1 MTTRPTRIDGVLPAL
16 VVPYTDESCTTVD
29 EAGFRRLVAQLL
41 EHDIGGLVVG
51 AHASEIA
58 YLDRDE
64 RATLISIA
72 SEEAQGRV
80 PVIGG
85 VTSDSTRE
93 AIQQGLDAK
102 EAGADAVLFTPPS
115 IPAWTTLTD
124 AELLVGHYR
133 AFDEAVDIP
142 IIMFAAPLPMFGN
155 QFYLTPATAQRV
167 VEAVENV
174 VACKISAEWEIGGFM
189 RVTKAIKE
197 VRNIGCL
204 HAGGAAQ
211 FASYLYGSDGILS
224 GGSSFSVAD
233 DVAVRRLVQE
243 DDLTAARTV
252 SDRWNP
258 VWDVVYGYQIGT
270 PVVYF
275 HYRYKL
281 AAWMLGCIDLPYM
294 RLPQML
300 PPAEDIQR
308 LYDALVEAGQEPV
321 RTPADLTPT
330 MVAA

>member
-1 MTTRPTRIDGVLPAL
+1 MSRPTKIDGVLPAL
-16 VVPYTDESCTTVD
+16 VVPYTDESCNTID
-29 EAGFRRLVAQLL
+29 EVGFRRLVSRLL
-41 EHDIGGLVVG
+41 EHEIGGLVVG

-64 RATLISIA
+64 RRALIAIA
-72 SEEAQGRV
+72 AEEAQGRV
-80 PVIGG
+80 PVVGG

-124 AELLVGHYR
+124 ADLLVGHYR

-155 QFYLTPATAQRV
+155 QFYLTPATAARV

-174 VACKISAEWEIGGFM
+174 VGCKISAEWEIGGFM
-189 RVTKAIKE
+189 RVTKAVKS
-197 VRNIGCL
+197 VRDIGCL

-224 GGSSFSVAD
+224 GGSNFSIAD

-243 DDLTAARTV
+243 GDLTRARAC
-252 SDRWNP
+252 SDAWNP

-281 AAWMLGCIDLPYM
+281 ATWMLGHIDQPYM
-294 RLPQML
+294 RLPQRM
-300 PPAEDIQR
+300 PPADDLQL
-308 LYDALVEAGQEPV
+308 LYDALVEAGQQPV
-321 RTPADLTPT
+321 RTPADLSSTL
-330 MVAA
+330 AAA